1 MTKYL
6 GLHETLETLEIMAF
20 KTVAATKALTMSKL
34 LGDGDLKDIL
44 TSDAESGT
52 QGLQRLRTYI
62 TNREEEQNV

>member
-20 KTVAATKALTMSKL
+20 QSIAATKALTMSKVL
-34 LGDGDLKDIL
+34 ADGELKDIL
-44 TSDAESGT
+44 TGHYDSGT
-52 QGLQRLRTYI
+52 QGLERLRTYI

>member
-20 KTVAATKALTMSKL
+20 QSVAATKALTMSKVL
-34 LGDGDLKDIL
+34 ADGDLKDIL
-44 TSDAESGT
+44 AGHYDSGT
-52 QGLQRLRTYI
+52 QGLKRLRTYI